1 MSCYVFTQES
11 IAPLFCSVEMSLY
24 DIRAIRGS
32 KLQLTPVQCVGT
44 ALCIEPHDPVL
55 AAVNDSIALFP
66 HSYLF
71 LFPSILLH
79 PSLALLLFLPPHL
92 PLCLSPPVGPPLLL
106 PIYFHVEIV
115 TYIFSGR
122 KWVVSL
128 HLCLYAGLP
137 TTACMQCLLGIRT
150 FYNSSNCCYTSFSA
164 EHYVVVCPQVI
175 VLLYDTVLVLCAS

>member
-11 IAPLFCSVEMSLY
+11 IAPLFYSVEMSLY

-55 AAVNDSIALFP
+55 QLMIVLLCFLFID
-66 HSYLF
+66 LF

-92 PLCLSPPVGPPLLL
+92 PLCLSPPVVPPLLL

-150 FYNSSNCCYTSFSA
+150 FYNSSNCCYPSFLA
-164 EHYVVVCPQVI
+164 EHYVVVCPRVV